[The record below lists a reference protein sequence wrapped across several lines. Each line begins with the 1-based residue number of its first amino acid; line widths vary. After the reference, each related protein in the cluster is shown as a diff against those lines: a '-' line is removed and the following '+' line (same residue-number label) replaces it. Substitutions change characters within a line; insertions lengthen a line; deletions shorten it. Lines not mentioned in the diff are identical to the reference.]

1 LTSPTDIEGNY
12 PLTIGASTGS
22 LNTLSEESLQHAETW
37 LHDCCRSHRKC
48 TPSSLPESWYPT
60 RLLYLNSSGDGHC
73 KVRIIHTAY
82 EKPNGP
88 YATLSH
94 RWGNDHFI
102 KLTRSNLAAFTE
114 VIPIAEFS
122 KTFADAISVSLRLGI
137 QYLWIDSLC
146 ILQDEDD
153 LSDWL
158 HEAGL
163 MQRVYSCSYL
173 NISASVAESSSEGL
187 SRNRDPSR
195 LYRPIFELLVQ
206 GSDTETGYETFEIE
220 HDQLWM
226 HNVAGCN
233 LNTRGWVFQE
243 RLLSSRVLHFSYD
256 QVFWECRE
264 HRACEIYPSGHM
276 NLHQNFGRYHD
287 THTERFKSLL
297 GVYNQQT
304 QRPTDTTG
312 DEADSVYDI
321 WKGMVSAY
329 CITSLT
335 NPLDKL
341 IALAGIAKQMSIFT
355 RDTYIAGMW
364 RSNLESEL
372 QWCSIQSVPAK
383 PYPSVYRAPSWSWA
397 SIDAPVYWPNSYSD
411 QRVVKLFK
419 IVKVVLQHETDN
431 IMGLVKS
438 GWLDVKGQLK
448 PATLTWAENYQR
460 EPKTASWQIDVD
472 PTNFIDSTNI
482 QSISQE
488 STVPVYLDIPT
499 TDPTHF
505 SDDNANERVFFMP
518 MGTNQSGVQAWLLR
532 NVDTQSGTFKRMG
545 MCFTS
550 HRLNGA
556 PSSLLL
562 AELKETVKE
571 TLPCLKYE
579 DGLHTIRI
587 V

>member
-1 LTSPTDIEGNY
+1 V
-12 PLTIGASTGS
+12 S

-37 LHDCCRSHRKC
+37 LHDCCHLHRNC

-60 RLLYLNSSGDGHC
+60 RLLYLDSSGDGHC
-73 KVRIIHTAY
+73 NVRIIHTAN

-114 VIPIAEFS
+114 FIPIAELS
-122 KTFADAISVSLRLGI
+122 KTFADAITVSLRLGI

-163 MQRVYSCSYL
+163 MQKVYSYSYL

-195 LYRPIFELLVQ
+195 LYGPILELPDY
-206 GSDTETGYETFEIE
+206 GFDTELGHETFEIE
-220 HDQLWM
+220 HDQLWLQ
-226 HNVAGCN
+226 NVAGCN
-233 LNTRGWVFQE
+233 LNSRGWVFQE
-243 RLLSSRVLHFSYD
+243 RMLSSRVLHFCYD
-256 QVFWECRE
+256 QVSWECRE
-264 HRACEIYPSGHM
+264 HRACERYPSGDM
-276 NLHQNFGRYHD
+276 KIYEDFENHQD
-287 THTERFKSLL
+287 KSTAKFKLLL
-297 GVYNQQT
+297 GVYSQQT
-304 QRPTDTTG
+304 QRPTNTTRN
-312 DEADSVYDI
+312 DADSVYGI
-321 WKGMVSAY
+321 WMEMMRAY
-329 CITSLT
+329 SDTSLT

-364 RSNLESEL
+364 RRNLESDL
-372 QWCSIQSVPAK
+372 LWFTRQTLPTK

-397 SIDAPVYWPNSYSD
+397 SIDAPVDWIRGSLPL
-411 QRVVKLFK
+411 RHIE
-419 IVKVVLQHETDN
+419 IVEVFLEHETDD
-431 IMGLVKS
+431 IMGLVKG
-438 GWLDVKGQLK
+438 GWLDVKGKLK
-448 PATLTWAENYQR
+448 PATLTWAENSQM
-460 EPKTASWQIDVD
+460 EPNTGSWQIDVD
-472 PTNFIDSTNI
+472 LTYFVDSTNI
-482 QSISQE
+482 QSISQG
-488 STVPVYLDIPT
+488 STVRVNLDVLT

-505 SDDNANERVFFMP
+505 SDDNANERVFYMP
-518 MGTNQSGVQAWLLR
+518 VGTNRWEVHAWLLR
-532 NVDTQSGTFKRMG
+532 SVDTQSGTFERIG
-545 MCFTS
+545 MCSTNNTS
-550 HRLNGA
+550 HGTVPL
-556 PSSLLL
+556 SLL

-587 V
+587 I